1 MGLAVGRVP
10 ANTTQSKAVLLW
22 KDCLRKMRKDR
33 WLQIVLEHKPKCQI
47 CRGRVKGSQG
57 GGGGTAREARTKL
70 HSQAK
75 KPGQLHSQELGT
87 LQLVPVLC
95 WALRTEKV
103 GLTTMGFGDRE
114 AHSVMIIQGDVCSN

>member
-75 KPGQLHSQELGT
+75 KPGKLHSQELST
-87 LQLVPVLC
+87 LQLVLPSVLGAENRESGPHHHG
-95 WALRTEKV
+95 ALATEKF
-103 GLTTMGFGDRE
+103 T
-114 AHSVMIIQGDVCSN
+114 Q